1 MRKLSRHSIILL
13 AGLLFV
19 GFCQPVFA
27 TAGKI
32 NINAASKNELV
43 VLKYVGDKIADR
55 IIDYRTTQPF
65 EKPEDIMKVKGI
77 GLKIFDAN
85 KDLIIVNII
94 KE

>member
-1 MRKLSRHSIILL
+1 MRKMKIMKKLSIVLL
-13 AGLLFV
+13 ISLLFV

-27 TAGKI
+27 AAGKV
-32 NINAASKNELV
+32 NINEAPKSELV
-43 VLKYVGDKIADR
+43 VLKYVGDKIADK
-55 IIDYRTTQPF
+55 IIDYRKANPF

-85 KDLIIVNII
+85 KDLIIV